1 MTEKGGFGRLFLCA
15 RATDLRQNADM
26 QLTVFSTHSYDRD
39 ALEQANAA
47 RDITLHFVTE
57 SLHQDTAALAQG
69 SDAVCVFV
77 HDRLDRAT
85 LTALQTAGVRF
96 ILLRCAGYDNL
107 DEAAAKEL
115 GFGVARVP
123 AYSPHA
129 IAEHAVLLLQALN
142 RRLKPA
148 TRRTAQWNF
157 ALEGL
162 LGRDLSSSTVGVYGT
177 GRIGRVTAEILLGY
191 GARVLAHD
199 VMADAELEARGVRYV
214 SREALLSES
223 EMLTLHVPLCAP
235 TRHLIDCDAL
245 ALMRPEALLVNT
257 ARGPVVD
264 AQAVLEALEQGRLGG
279 YAMDVYEHE
288 AGLFF
293 ADHSSAPP
301 ADPLLTKLMAR
312 EDVVL
317 TPHQAFF
324 TREALANI
332 AETTLSSFESFMRGE
347 EPDTGVVVRCY

>member
-1 MTEKGGFGRLFLCA
+1 
-15 RATDLRQNADM
+15 M
-26 QLTVFSTHSYDRD
+26 QLTVFSTHAYDRD

-47 RDITLHFVTE
+47 HGITLSFVTE
-57 SLHQDTAALAQG
+57 ALHQDTAALAQG

-85 LTALQTAGVRF
+85 LTALQTAGVHY

-115 GFGVARVP
+115 GLGVARVP

-142 RRLKPA
+142 RRLKSA
-148 TRRTAQWNF
+148 TRRTAHWNF

-162 LGRDLSSSTVGVYGT
+162 LGRDLSSSTMGVYGT

-199 VMADAELEARGVRYV
+199 VSADAELEARGVRYV

-235 TRHLIDCDAL
+235 TRHLIDRDAL
-245 ALMRPEALLVNT
+245 SQMRPDALLVNT

-264 AQAVLEALEQGRLGG
+264 TQAVLEALQQGRLGG

-301 ADPLLTKLMAR
+301 ADPLLSKLMAR
-312 EDVVL
+312 EDVIV

-324 TREALANI
+324 PREAWADLA
-332 AETTLSSFESFMRGE
+332 ATTLASFASFLRE
-347 EPDTGVVVRCY
+347 RARSTGG

>member
-1 MTEKGGFGRLFLCA
+1 MK
-15 RATDLRQNADM
+15 
-26 QLTVFSTHSYDRD
+26 LTVFSTHDYDRD

-47 RDITLHFVTE
+47 RGITLHFLTE
-57 SLHQDTAALAQG
+57 SLNQDTAVLAQG
-69 SDAVCVFV
+69 SEGVCVFV

-85 LTALQTAGVRF
+85 LTALQIAGVQF
-96 ILLRCAGYDNL
+96 VLLRCAGYDHL
-107 DEAAAKEL
+107 DETAAKEIGL
-115 GFGVARVP
+115 GVARVP

-142 RRLKPA
+142 RRLKSA
-148 TRRTAQWNF
+148 TLRTAQWNF

-162 LGRDLSSSTVGVYGT
+162 LGRDLSSSTVGVFGT

-191 GARVLAHD
+191 GATVLAHD
-199 VMADAELEARGVRYV
+199 FAPDAALEARGVRYV
-214 SREALLSES
+214 TREMLLSES
-223 EMLTLHVPLCAP
+223 EMLSVHVPLCAP
-235 TRHLIDCDAL
+235 TRHLIDRDAL
-245 ALMRPEALLVNT
+245 ALMRPDALLVNT

-264 AQAVLEALEQGRLGG
+264 TQAVLEALEKGRLGG

-293 ADHSSAPP
+293 ADHSKAPP
-301 ADPLLTKLMAR
+301 DDALLKKLMAR
-312 EDVVL
+312 EDVLV

-332 AETTLSSFESFMRGE
+332 AETSLASFASFMRGE
-347 EPDTGVVVRCY
+347 EPDTGIVVRCY